1 MPELPEVETVCQAL
15 KPVLEGQ
22 SFLSIQ
28 LNRSNLRYPF
38 PSNLENTLV
47 SYPIISVRRR
57 AKYLLID
64 FKHNLT
70 LIWHLGMSGRVILE
84 NAHTPFLKP
93 SPHDHVIFITCH
105 HYRIT
110 YRDPRRFGFLLLN
123 STQDLET
130 LHPFNILG
138 PEPLDNSKLNA
149 SSFHHRIKSKSASIK
164 SALLDQSVIAGIGN
178 IYASEA
184 LWKARLSPLR
194 PANTLTLY
202 EADTLLKEI
211 QNVLKCAIAAGG
223 STLRDHFQ
231 PDGDKGY
238 FQHQFK
244 VYNQENMPCSHCHLF
259 PILKFI
265 QNGRSTYYC
274 NHCQK

>member
-22 SFLSIQ
+22 SFLSIR

-38 PSNLENTLV
+38 PSNLENILV
-47 SYPIISVRRR
+47 SYPIINVRRR

-70 LIWHLGMSGRVILE
+70 LIWHLGMSGRVIIE
-84 NAHTPFLKP
+84 NVNAPFLKP
-93 SPHDHVIFITCH
+93 NPHDHIIFMTSH
-105 HYRIT
+105 DHRIT
-110 YRDPRRFGFLLLN
+110 YRDPRRFGFLLLTP
-123 STQDLET
+123 TQELEA
-130 LHPFNILG
+130 LRPFNTLG

-149 SSFHHRIKSKSASIK
+149 LSFHNRIKSKSTSLK
-164 SALLDQSVIAGIGN
+164 STLLDQAVIAGIGN

-184 LWKARLSPLR
+184 LWQAKLSPLR
-194 PANTLTLY
+194 LANTLTLD
-202 EADTLLKEI
+202 EADILLKEI
-211 QNVLKCAIAAGG
+211 QNVLRCAIAAGG
-223 STLRDHFQ
+223 STLRDHFH
-231 PDGDKGY
+231 PNGDRGY

-244 VYNQENMPCSHCHLF
+244 VYNQENMLCSHCHLF
-259 PILKFI
+259 PILKLI

>member
-38 PSNLENTLV
+38 PSNLEKELA

-70 LIWHLGMSGRVILE
+70 LIWHLGMSGRVIIE
-84 NAHTPFLKP
+84 NINAPFLKQ
-93 SPHDHVIFITCH
+93 SAHDHVIFMTSH

-110 YRDPRRFGFLLLN
+110 YRDPRRFGFLLL
-123 STQDLET
+123 SPTQELEAFR
-130 LHPFNILG
+130 PFNTLG
-138 PEPLDNSKLNA
+138 PEPLDNSKINA
-149 SSFHHRIKSKSASIK
+149 SSFHNRIKSKSTSLK
-164 SALLDQSVIAGIGN
+164 STLLDQAVIAGIGN

-184 LWKARLSPLR
+184 LWQARLSPLR
-194 PANTLTLY
+194 PANTLTLD
-202 EADTLLKEI
+202 EADILLREI
-211 QNVLKCAIAAGG
+211 QNVLNCAIAAGG
-223 STLRDHFQ
+223 STLRDHFR
-231 PDGDKGY
+231 PNGDSGY

-244 VYNQENMPCSHCHLF
+244 VYNQESKLCSHCNFF

-274 NHCQK
+274 DHCQK

>member
-22 SFLSIQ
+22 SFSSIQ

-38 PSNLENTLV
+38 PANLDGILAT
-47 SYPIISVRRR
+47 YPIIGVRRR
-57 AKYLLID
+57 AKYLLIE

-70 LIWHLGMSGRVILE
+70 LIWHLGMSGRVIIE
-84 NAHTPFLKP
+84 NADAPFLKP
-93 SPHDHVIFITCH
+93 SRHDHVIFMTCH
-105 HYRIT
+105 HYKIT
-110 YRDPRRFGFLLLN
+110 YRDPRRFGFLLL
-123 STQDLET
+123 SPTQDLEA
-130 LHPFNILG
+130 LPPFNRLG
-138 PEPLDNSKLNA
+138 PEPFDNFKINGA
-149 SSFHHRIKSKSASIK
+149 SFYNRIKSKSASIK
-164 SALLDQSVIAGIGN
+164 STLLDQTVIAGIGN

-184 LWKARLSPLR
+184 LWQARLSPLR
-194 PANTLTLY
+194 PANTLTLDD
-202 EADTLLKEI
+202 ADILLKEI

-231 PDGDKGY
+231 PNGDRGY

-244 VYNQENMPCSHCHLF
+244 VYDQENMLCPHCHLF
-259 PILKFI
+259 PILKLM

-274 NHCQK
+274 NYCQK